1 MKRILTLS
9 FAALLLAGSAIAQ
22 DTKQAGKEKAG
33 KEWKKHGKHGKHGKH
48 HARKH
53 DGMAKELNLS
63 EAQKQ
68 EFKTLN
74 QEYKTKAKALRA
86 ERKARAENILTAEQK
101 SKVAALRE
109 KRKTEARQ
117 KGGDRFEKAK
127 KELNLTEAQG
137 QRMKAINESFRERA
151 KAIRGN
157 ESLSKEQKKEQ
168 FKSLNE
174 QRRNE
179 MKAVLTA
186 EQIQKLE
193 SRKKEFKGRKDKK
206 AAK

>member
-9 FAALLLAGSAIAQ
+9 FAALLLAGSAFAQ
-22 DTKQAGKEKAG
+22 DAKQAGKEKAG
-33 KEWKKHGKHGKHGKH
+33 KEWKKHGKHGKH
-48 HARKH
+48 HANKR
-53 DGMAKELNLS
+53 DGMAKELNLT

-68 EFKTLN
+68 QFKSLN
-74 QEYKTKAKALRA
+74 QDYKARAQALRA
-86 ERKARAENILTAEQK
+86 ERKAKAENILTAEQK
-101 SKVAALRE
+101 AKASELRE
-109 KRKTEARQ
+109 KRKTETRR
-117 KGGDRFEKAK
+117 KGDDRFEKAK

-137 QRMKAINESFRERA
+137 QRMKAINERFRERA
-151 KAIRGN
+151 KAIREN

-206 AAK
+206 ASK